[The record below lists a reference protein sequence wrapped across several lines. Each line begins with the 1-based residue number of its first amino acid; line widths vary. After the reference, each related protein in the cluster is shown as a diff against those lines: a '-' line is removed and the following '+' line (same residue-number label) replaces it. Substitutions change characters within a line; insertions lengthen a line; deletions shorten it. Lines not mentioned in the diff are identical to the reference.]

1 MLMVEDKKVV
11 ALNYSGNVGKSTIC
25 NALLL
30 PRIVDAE
37 LFRVESINSDGHGE
51 SEKISAINYGDL
63 LENIEM
69 ADACVVD
76 VGSSNIETFISKM
89 FSYKNSHEEID
100 LFVIPVTPDD
110 KQISDTYSVYTFLV
124 QNGVSEDKIKFVLN
138 RVERNIYS
146 PQSELD
152 KFKKSV
158 IAQFIDF
165 DNVAVVYESDYY
177 SKLQSDPRTH
187 LEIVNDDRDFK
198 ALKKAADSKADRWE
212 IVQAKTLYQVAQS
225 AEDDLAEAF
234 TKLGLGD

>member
-1 MLMVEDKKVV
+1 MLQASDKKVI

-30 PRIVDAE
+30 PRIEDAE

-51 SEKISAINYGDL
+51 SEKISAINYGEL

-69 ADACVVD
+69 SDSCVVD

-124 QNGVSEDKIKFVLN
+124 ENGVSEDKIKFVLN
-138 RVERNIYS
+138 RVQRNIYS
-146 PQSELD
+146 PENELD

-165 DNVAVVYESDYY
+165 DNVAVVYESDY
-177 SKLQSDPRTH
+177 
-187 LEIVNDDRDFK
+187 
-198 ALKKAADSKADRWE
+198 
-212 IVQAKTLYQVAQS
+212 
-225 AEDDLAEAF
+225 
-234 TKLGLGD
+234 

>member
-1 MLMVEDKKVV
+1 MFQASDKKVI

-30 PRIVDAE
+30 PRIEDAE

-51 SEKISAINYGDL
+51 SEKISAINYGEL

-69 ADACVVD
+69 SDSCVVD

-124 QNGVSEDKIKFVLN
+124 ENGVSENKIKFVLN
-138 RVERNIYS
+138 RVKRNIYS
-146 PQSELD
+146 PENELD

-177 SKLQSDPRTH
+177 SKLQSDSRSH
-187 LEIVNDDRDFK
+187 LEIINDDRDFK
-198 ALKKAADSKADRWE
+198 ALKKAAESKNERWK
-212 IVQAKTLYQVAQS
+212 IVQDKTLFQVAQS
-225 AEDDLAEAF
+225 AEDDLAIAF
-234 TKLGLGD
+234 SKLGLGD